1 MPQVRI
7 NMIKGRSRAEKLAV
21 SGVVRQAMASALGVP
36 ESGTNHRFV
45 EFQREDWILPEGA
58 SERFVLIE
66 ATLFAGR
73 SSQAKG
79 DFYAAVTAGLTALG
93 VPESD
98 VLIVLIEGPRE
109 NWGLR
114 GGQRA
119 DLIDMGYRV
128 GV

>member
-7 NMIKGRSRAEKLAV
+7 NLIKGRSAAEKLAV
-21 SGVVRQAMASALGVP
+21 STVVRRAMAQSLGVP

-45 EFQREDWILPEGA
+45 EFAPGDWILPEGA

-79 DFYAAVTAGLTALG
+79 DFYAAVTAGLEALG
-93 VPESD
+93 VPGND

-109 NWGLR
+109 NWGMR

-119 DLIDMGYRV
+119 DQIDMGYRV

>member
-7 NMIKGRSRAEKLAV
+7 NMIKGRTQAEKLAV
-21 SGVVRQAMASALGVP
+21 SGVVRQAMARTLGVP
-36 ESGTNHRFV
+36 ETEANHRLV
-45 EFQREDWILPEGA
+45 EFEREDWILPEGK

-66 ATLFAGR
+66 ATLFVGR

-79 DFYAAVTAGLTALG
+79 DFYAAVTAGLEALG
-93 VPESD
+93 VPGND
-98 VLIVLIEGPRE
+98 VMIVLIEGPRE
-109 NWGLR
+109 NWGMR